1 MPKHHA
7 ALASIDPVLLTTVS
21 GGGPS
26 MGDRE
31 NPSAPDLLRGPS
43 AGPDSGSSTFW
54 GGIDTG
60 MEKMPLNPQMDM
72 GMSIL
77 PPTMVPGGTGDGFN
91 GAASSGAL
99 DI

>member
-1 MPKHHA
+1 MVQHA
-7 ALASIDPVLLTTVS
+7 ATLASIDPAFLTTVS

-31 NPSAPDLLRGPS
+31 NPSAPDLPS
-43 AGPDSGSSTFW
+43 SPLAGSNAYW
-54 GGIDTG
+54 GGIDTS
-60 MEKMPLNPQMDM
+60 MEKLPLNPQMDM

-77 PPTMVPGGTGDGFN
+77 PPSLTPEGPSGGFN
-91 GAASSGAL
+91 GAASSGPM